1 MPKNINK
8 QKVFIRSKELVSLI
22 EKMNLYLAEFAEKCK
37 ISASYFSTHL
47 QNKKELSPISRRRIM
62 KQLEKSYP
70 DLKWEDIFYL
80 EDEKPI
86 KPE

>member
-8 QKVFIRSKELVSLI
+8 QKVLIKSKELVALI

-37 ISASYFSTHL
+37 ISASYFSRHL

-62 KQLEKSYP
+62 KQLEKTNP
-70 DLKWEDIFYL
+70 NLKWEDIFYL
-80 EDEKPI
+80 EDEDPL